1 MSADEM
7 EIINPVTTGKVL
19 AIDSNN
25 KVVDDHDCT
34 FSVFSEDATC
44 TICGKSLGDFIAE
57 DPNPTEPRI
66 PIILV
71 PGGQSNE

>member
-7 EIINPVTTGKVL
+7 EIINPVTTGKKL
-19 AIDSNN
+19 MIDKNN
-25 KVVDDHDCT
+25 NVVIDHDCT
-34 FSVFSEDATC
+34 FSVFHENAAC
-44 TICGKSLGDFIAE
+44 NICGKLLGDYIAE

-71 PGGQSNE
+71 PQEDKQ